1 MRVFQGAFEFIER
14 KNLKKK
20 KIHSSA
26 QNPAEF
32 LNF

>member
-1 MRVFQGAFEFIER
+1 MRVFQGTFEFIER

-20 KIHSSA
+20 IQSSA

-32 LNF
+32 SNF